1 MGTVGVPGP
10 SLGHGLPLSHSGHQV
25 FRQGMCPLPDSR
37 HQVFRQGMCVVVG
50 FTVIRLRY

>member
-25 FRQGMCPLPDSR
+25 FRQGMC
-37 HQVFRQGMCVVVG
+37 VIVG